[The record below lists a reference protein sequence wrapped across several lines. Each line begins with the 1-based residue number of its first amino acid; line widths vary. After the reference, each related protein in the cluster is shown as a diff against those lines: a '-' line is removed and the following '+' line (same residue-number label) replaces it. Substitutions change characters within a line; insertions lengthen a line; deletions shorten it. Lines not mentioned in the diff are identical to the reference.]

1 MDVFYQPSSEKN
13 KKLEWIEKLDSPLSI
28 VKSTWSGNIMITV
41 YNNIDLLASTEIQK
55 RYIDVLETYDLNSH
69 ISKAI
74 RIGKKL
80 IDHIIS
86 IIPANKI
93 LHSDVLPCPAFRGHD
108 LPYIIANMPVN
119 KFETR

>member
-41 YNNIDLLASTEIQK
+41 YNNTDLLASTEIQK

-93 LHSDVLPCPAFRGHD
+93 LHSDVLPCSAFRDHD
-108 LPYIIANMPVN
+108 APYIIAC
-119 KFETR
+119 